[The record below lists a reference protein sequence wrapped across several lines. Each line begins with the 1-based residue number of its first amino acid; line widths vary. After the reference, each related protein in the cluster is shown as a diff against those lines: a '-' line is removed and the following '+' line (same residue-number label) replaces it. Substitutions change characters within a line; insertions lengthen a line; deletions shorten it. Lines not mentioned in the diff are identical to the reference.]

1 MLYFLNLNNRN
12 YTIVF
17 HYHLSAFK
25 KFCIISSHFFMEVK
39 FTLQKIILMWTIQWH
54 LVHSQKGLIESFS
67 CSVMSDSC
75 DSMDCSPA
83 GSSVHGI
90 FLARILEW
98 VFIPFSRGSSW
109 CKDWPRISWG
119 FCIAGG
125 FFTAEP
131 LCLSST
137 LNHKNREKWCWL
149 LFPCLETFSLIAL
162 TSRTSNNYHRG
173 KEREI
178 LWRKGAGR
186 EHKFFMKESIR
197 L

>member
-1 MLYFLNLNNRN
+1 MWETWVRSLGWEDSLEKGKA
-12 YTIVF
+12 T
-17 HYHLSAFK
+17 
-25 KFCIISSHFFMEVK
+25 HFS
-39 FTLQKIILMWTIQWH
+39 ILAWTIPGT
-54 LVHSQKGLIESFS
+54 VKSVGSQRVRQDWATFTFT
-67 CSVMSDSC
+67 V
-75 DSMDCSPA
+75 DCSPA

-98 VFIPFSRGSSW
+98 VAIPFSRGSPW
-109 CKDWPRISWG
+109 CKDWPRTSWG

-137 LNHKNREKWCWL
+137 LNHQNREKWCWL

-178 LWRKGAGR
+178 LGRKGAGG